1 MVDANPISSLLI
13 ELGKENTKVEGQI
26 SQFREY
32 LLEVNRKINLISRV
46 NSTEVVDD
54 LIFDS
59 LSMLRHIQYPNG
71 ARLLDFGSGAG
82 FPWVIH
88 KIVVPKLEI
97 VSIDSNRRKI
107 EFQRNAARALGFDAC
122 QYHAARVEDVN
133 RLDVEFAIAKA
144 FGSVELI
151 AELARPH
158 LQPGGRLLLP
168 RIGDE
173 GSIETPA
180 GFAPAN
186 SHGYVSSVK
195 GRLSN
200 LIIFTK
206 I

>member
-13 ELGKENTKVEGQI
+13 ELGIECTKVEGQI
-26 SQFREY
+26 SKLREY

-59 LSMLRHIQYPNG
+59 LSMMRHIQYPDG
-71 ARLLDFGSGAG
+71 ASLLDFGSGAG

-107 EFQRNAARALGFDAC
+107 EFQRNAARLLGFQAC
-122 QYHAARVEDVN
+122 QFHAARVEDVDGLN
-133 RLDVEFAIAKA
+133 VEFAIAKA

-151 AELARPH
+151 ADLARPH
-158 LQPGGRLLLP
+158 LQTGGRLLLP

-173 GSIETPA
+173 GSIATPA
-180 GFAPAN
+180 GFASAG
-186 SHGYVSSVK
+186 SHEYVSSVK
-195 GRLSN
+195 GRISN
-200 LIIFTK
+200 LIVFTK